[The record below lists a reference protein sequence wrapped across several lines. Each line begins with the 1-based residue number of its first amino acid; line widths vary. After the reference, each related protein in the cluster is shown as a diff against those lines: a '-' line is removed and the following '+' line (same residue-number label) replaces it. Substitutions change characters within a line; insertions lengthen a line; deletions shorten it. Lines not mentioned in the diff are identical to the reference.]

1 MHRERSSSLCDA
13 CRIWLHELLSAGT
26 VTLVKGKLVIGI
38 R

>member
-1 MHRERSSSLCDA
+1 MRRERSSSLCRT
-13 CRIWLHELLSAGT
+13 CWILLHELLEAGT